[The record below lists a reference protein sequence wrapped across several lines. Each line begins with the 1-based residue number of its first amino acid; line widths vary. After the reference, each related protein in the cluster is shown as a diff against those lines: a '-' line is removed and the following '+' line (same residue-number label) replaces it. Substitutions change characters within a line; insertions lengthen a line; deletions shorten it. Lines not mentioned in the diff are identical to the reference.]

1 MAHSESFFA
10 WRAGVSLSTQRD
22 VAEELGI
29 AIGWRNR
36 YLDAAR
42 NSTSDEARHRNVA
55 LAKGAQ
61 ERAIYLRGLTL

>member
-1 MAHSESFFA
+1 MTHTESFYA
-10 WRAGVSLSTQRD
+10 WRAGVSLSNLRD
-22 VAEELGI
+22 VAEELGL

-36 YLDAAR
+36 YLVAAR
-42 NSTSDEARHRNVA
+42 NATSNEARHRNIS